1 MLADAG
7 RWRLRARIEAR
18 VRRSGRD

>member
-1 MLADAG
+1 MLSDAS

-18 VRRSGRD
+18 VRRHHEA